1 MRKILE
7 LAIGIIALMQA
18 TPALAGI
25 YVEFPENNYTY
36 FTYPQLFLLLLLL
49 VILVWLLDAD
59 STTPEPTVEHFDV
72 APVSTIE
79 EIEQEAARLRAQRRL
94 LDAETEL
101 KESQFKAAMK
111 AGELREIAELL
122 KSSAEPPNNRS
133 M

>member
-7 LAIGIIALMQA
+7 LAIGGITLMQA

-25 YVEFPENNYTY
+25 YVEFPENNYAY
-36 FTYPQLFLLLLLL
+36 FSYPELFLLLLL
-49 VILVWLLDAD
+49 VVLLMALL
-59 STTPEPTVEHFDV
+59 SIPWETSEPTVEYFDV
-72 APVSTIE
+72 APISSIE

-111 AGELREIAELL
+111 AGELREIAELV
-122 KSSAEPPNNRS
+122 KSAAESPKL
-133 M
+133 